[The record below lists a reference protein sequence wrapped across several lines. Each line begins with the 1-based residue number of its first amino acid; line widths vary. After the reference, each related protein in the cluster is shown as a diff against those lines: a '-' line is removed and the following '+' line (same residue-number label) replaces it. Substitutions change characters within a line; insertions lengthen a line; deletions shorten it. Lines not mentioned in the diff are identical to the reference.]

1 MSTDA
6 IVMLRDDHK
15 EIRKLIRA
23 CRAAA
28 DGQDRPAG
36 ADTGGTAD
44 TADTGGGTPAAEAV
58 KELLHLLS
66 VHTYLED
73 EVMYPRARRLVPE
86 TGGTVLRFHEEHH
99 VADVLA
105 GELEAMDSRD
115 EGYAAKAAVLMDAV
129 ERHMKAEEEG
139 WFPQVRAAVGRKEL
153 QAIGARMAELRE
165 LAPQRPRRTL
175 LRKVA
180 DALSAA

>member
-15 EIRKLIRA
+15 QIRKLIRA
-23 CRAAA
+23 CRAPAG
-28 DGQDRPAG
+28 GQDAPAG
-36 ADTGGTAD
+36 TD
-44 TADTGGGTPAAEAV
+44 TAQTDGGPPAEAV
-58 KELLHLLS
+58 RELLHLLT

-73 EVMYPRARRLVPE
+73 EVMYPRTRRLVPE